1 LLVLHVPVQ
10 HRRRADLARHRDQ
23 EDVMRISRAV
33 WRKVQ
38 PLIEVV
44 TVVRAAV
51 IVARWFRR

>member
-1 LLVLHVPVQ
+1 
-10 HRRRADLARHRDQ
+10 
-23 EDVMRISRAV
+23 MRISRAV